1 MAGEEKTPKI
11 LLVEDD
17 VFMVDLLAREFKGA
31 GFEVLVAKTGS
42 EGVEKFREAKP
53 DLILLDIMLPGLN
66 GFDALRQ
73 IRREEKGPTT
83 KVIVLSNLGDVSDKE
98 EAKRLKEK
106 IFPEFEMGVLKK
118 YLPPE
123 ISDEDLLRIVRDG
136 IREAGA
142 TNTADF
148 PKVMK
153 AIMPTLKGKA
163 SGDRI
168 SQAVKNELSKFER

>member
-98 EAKRLKEK
+98 EAKRLGVIDYMIKANSSIAEIIEK
-106 IFPEFEMGVLKK
+106 VRSVL
-118 YLPPE
+118 
-123 ISDEDLLRIVRDG
+123 
-136 IREAGA
+136 A
-142 TNTADF
+142 
-148 PKVMK
+148 
-153 AIMPTLKGKA
+153 A
-163 SGDRI
+163 S
-168 SQAVKNELSKFER
+168 